1 MASKKSKNN
10 YYAYRL
16 PNGKQGIVA
25 DWKSC
30 EELVSGVFNVRY
42 RGFVVRNDAEVW
54 LRAGAAYE
62 PKARQKMYREP
73 GIYFDAG
80 TGRGNGV
87 EINVTD
93 EKGKSLLRKTLAAK
107 QVNKFGTHRIADPA
121 ATNNYGEL
129 LAMKHALMV
138 AKKVG
143 ARKIFGD
150 SKLVIEYWSQ
160 WRMKRKELPE
170 ETVDLAG
177 EVAKLREDFESRG
190 GEVVRIGGGVNPA
203 DLGFHR

>member
-1 MASKKSKNN
+1 MPQKNN

-16 PNGKQGIVA
+16 PNGKSGVVGSWPA
-25 DWKSC
+25 C
-30 EELVSGVFNVRY
+30 EKIVSGVHGARY
-42 RGFVVRNDAEVW
+42 RGFPARHEAEAW
-54 LRAGAAYE
+54 LHAGAAYE
-62 PKARQKMYREP
+62 PNLKQSMNREP

-93 EKGKSLLRKTLAAK
+93 ERGKSLLHKTLAAK
-107 QVNKFGTHRIADPA
+107 LVSKFGTHRVADRT

-129 LAMKHALMV
+129 LAMKHALMIAQKID
-138 AKKVG
+138 AK
-143 ARKIFGD
+143 KIFGD

-160 WRMKRKELPE
+160 WRMKRNTLPE

-177 EVAKLREDFESRG
+177 EVAELRENFESRG
-190 GEVVRIGGGVNPA
+190 GEVVRIGGGQNPA